1 MELITSRTNPLL
13 IHIKKLLKSRS
24 YRKETGECVSD
35 GVKLLQEALAW
46 GVDLTAVLL
55 SPGIS
60 LPDLPPKVR
69 CVQIPRDVM
78 ASISPMKTP
87 QGALFSFHSPSLAP
101 PPLLPGSRYLILDG
115 VQDPGNVGTIWRTA
129 NAFDADGLLLTGP
142 CADPYSW
149 KTIRASMG
157 AAFRL
162 PLWELSPHTLQ
173 KLTQNSSLPLYA
185 TALREDTLPLQKL
198 TGQRAAIIIGS
209 EGHGVSPAL
218 LGLCQETIRI
228 PMNAQC
234 ESLNAGTAAAVVLW
248 ELYRRQAECS

>member
-13 IHIKKLLKSRS
+13 VHIKKLLKSRS
-24 YRKETGECVSD
+24 YRRETGECVSD
-35 GVKLLQEALAW
+35 GIKLLQEALNW
-46 GVDLTAVLL
+46 GVDLTTVLL
-55 SPGIS
+55 TQGIV
-60 LPDLPPKVR
+60 LPNLPSKVR
-69 CVQIPRDVM
+69 YVQIPRDVM

-87 QGALFSFHSPSLAP
+87 QGALFSFRFPTLTP
-101 PPLLPGSRYLILDG
+101 PPLLTGSRYLILDG
-115 VQDPGNVGTIWRTA
+115 IQDPGNVGTIWRTA

-142 CADPYSW
+142 CTDPYSW

-162 PLWELSPHTLQ
+162 PLWELSPQALQ
-173 KLTQNSSLPLYA
+173 QLTQNSRIPLYA
-185 TALREDTLPLQKL
+185 TALREDTLPLQEL
-198 TGQRAAIIIGS
+198 TGKRAAIIIGS

-218 LGLCQETIRI
+218 LALCQETIRI

-248 ELYRRQAECS
+248 ELYRKQVEFS